1 MRVIEKMSGKIVT
14 KGATRIA
21 LTGFMG
27 VGKTSVARH
36 LAHLLRCERLDLD
49 SLIEINEQRRI
60 AEIIDEHGIDAY
72 RVIETENLKQ
82 ALTKKSMRILSLG
95 GGTWTLAH
103 NRDLIREEGVI
114 SVWLDASFNHCW
126 NNIRL
131 SRKERPLARDKAATR
146 RLFEERQEVYC
157 LADWHFVVKPDLTS
171 YEVARQIR
179 DEVFS

>member
-1 MRVIEKMSGKIVT
+1 
-14 KGATRIA
+14 
-21 LTGFMG
+21 MG

-49 SLIEINEQRRI
+49 SLIETNEHRRI
-60 AEIIDEHGIDAY
+60 ADIIDTDGIEAY
-72 RVIETENLKQ
+72 RTIETANLGV
-82 ALTKKSMRILSLG
+82 ALARSSVRILSLG
-95 GGTWTLAH
+95 GGTWTIAE
-103 NRDLIREEGVI
+103 NRDLIRGGGVT

-146 RLFEERQEVYC
+146 KLFEDRQEVYC

-171 YEVARQIR
+171 FEVARQIV

>member
-1 MRVIEKMSGKIVT
+1 MSLMSRKTTTSIETGK
-14 KGATRIA
+14 RIA

-49 SLIEINEQRRI
+49 SLIEINERRRI
-60 AEIIDEHGIDAY
+60 ADIIDAEGIDAY
-72 RVIETENLKQ
+72 RAIETENLRL
-82 ALTKKSMRILSLG
+82 ALTKRHVCILSLG
-95 GGTWTLAH
+95 GGTWTMAE
-103 NRDLIREEGVI
+103 NRDLIRGEGVT
-114 SVWLDASFNHCW
+114 SVWLDASFSHCW

-131 SRKERPLARDKAATR
+131 SRKERPLARDKAATQK
-146 RLFEERQEVYC
+146 LFDERQEVYC

-171 YEVARQIR
+171 FEVARQIM